1 MGNGTAV
8 SDGDVYVLSV
18 PSFQWVRVH
27 EAADIRIKHKCQL
40 AGKHTM
46 LMIGGTVPRDTREY
60 EPIEINC
67 DSDTFANGVG
77 IFDLRSHTWLSNYDA
92 EDDEDYTI
100 NSDISDVIG
109 GGYVLPLY
117 PFPFSFSLID
127 PGRISGSNKG
137 DLGKPAAPP

>member
-8 SDGDVYVLSV
+8 SDGNVYVLSL

-27 EAADIRIKHKCQL
+27 EGADIRIKHKCQL

-46 LMIGGTVPRDTREY
+46 LMIGGTVPRDRREY
-60 EPIEINC
+60 EPIEVNC
-67 DSDTFANGVG
+67 DTDTFANGVG

-92 EDDEDYTI
+92 EDDGDYTI

-117 PFPFSFSLID
+117 PFPLTSFFHYRPRTYIRL
-127 PGRISGSNKG
+127 
-137 DLGKPAAPP
+137 